1 MPSPQRCGLD
11 GVPGTG
17 TVPPPRRRPRHGLA
31 AALAAGL
38 LASSLL
44 SACGFHLRG
53 ARALPFDTLYL
64 GPTDT
69 SPLRAELARNLRSA
83 TGTRVVEQVTQA
95 AAVLELIAEV
105 RDREVLSL
113 NAQGR
118 AREYTLRYRIAFRLH
133 DGKGHELIGPTELR
147 AQRDVSFNDSLILAK
162 ESEEALLYRD
172 MQSDLVQQLLR
183 RMAAA
188 RPAVAVAA
196 AAVVVQTRPGAP
208 VLTDAAAR

>member
-1 MPSPQRCGLD
+1 MHAPQRG
-11 GVPGTG
+11 GGGAVPAEG
-17 TVPPPRRRPRHGLA
+17 PFSRHRRARLRHGLGV
-31 AALAAGL
+31 ALAAC
-38 LASSLL
+38 LL

-53 ARALPFDTLYL
+53 AQALPFDTLYL
-64 GPTDT
+64 GPTET

-133 DGKGHELIGPTELR
+133 DGKGNELIGPTELR

-172 MQSDLVQQLLR
+172 MQTDLVQQLLR

-188 RPAVAVAA
+188 RPVVAA
-196 AAVVVQTRPGAP
+196 AAAGAGAP
-208 VLTDAAAR
+208 AVTDAVAR